1 MGQLH
6 VYCHIT
12 KVVETFSGIVVMV
25 LDDCL
30 ISLVND
36 YGIVISECEVQRP
49 LRLLVEER
57 ARVVSPPSPQ

>member
-30 ISLVND
+30 ISLVMTMVLSSASVRFK
-36 YGIVISECEVQRP
+36 GP
-49 LRLLVEER
+49 LDC
-57 ARVVSPPSPQ
+57 S